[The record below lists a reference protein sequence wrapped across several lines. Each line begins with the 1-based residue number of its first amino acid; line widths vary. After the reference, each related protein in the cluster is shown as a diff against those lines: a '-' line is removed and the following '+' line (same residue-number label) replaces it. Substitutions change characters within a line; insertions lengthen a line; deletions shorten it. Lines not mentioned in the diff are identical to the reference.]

1 MARLNTIFITILT
14 IITIINKPLSL
25 KKNLL
30 ETIIVTG
37 YRRFAYRKRSGIIDS
52 YVKKSF
58 EKQDCR
64 QSAGQGT
71 INPRTFRPGQSDRNR
86 TRRTARRGNQNQS
99 IAGTYRAVG
108 TYTQN
113 NRPAVLRQQAGCFHL
128 HTKEVTRRSG

>member
-30 ETIIVTG
+30 GTIIVTG
-37 YRRFAYRKRSGIIDS
+37 SRYLLIVNAPVHQFLYKKAFRKAWLR
-52 YVKKSF
+52 
-58 EKQDCR
+58 
-64 QSAGQGT
+64 GT
-71 INPRTFRPGQSDRNR
+71 INSRTFRPGQSDRNR